1 MCVSCNAFLFGLC
14 GDPFSPSSL
23 QLGRTRCTCLL
34 SDKSDG
40 TEYRCQPEGC
50 RFVDGGGSFLSLY
63 CTRRGEQSTCTRLGS
78 AASRPNPLLY
88 DQKRV
93 LRISEKSSNS
103 LKLPSKL
110 GVQIHEMVR
119 RRDLPSDWTTNPP
132 IALAAITDVGEPPSG
147 AGIDQQWGYCSGL
160 GHRSSIIRL

>member
-1 MCVSCNAFLFGLC
+1 MINELPNTIHLKTPSHESICPSFDQNIRNSIRRLKVCGCVSCSAFLFGLC
-14 GDPFSPSSL
+14 VDPFSPSSL

-50 RFVDGGGSFLSLY
+50 RFADGSGSFLSLY
-63 CTRRGEQSTCTRLGS
+63 CARCAEQSTCTRLGS
-78 AASRPNPLLY
+78 AASRPTPPLY
-88 DQKRV
+88 V
-93 LRISEKSSNS
+93 LRISEKSSDS

-119 RRDLPSDWTTNPP
+119 RRDLPSD
-132 IALAAITDVGEPPSG
+132 
-147 AGIDQQWGYCSGL
+147 
-160 GHRSSIIRL
+160 